1 MNTFPIEEKC
11 PQRVTWLSIKKI
23 KSKRVELS
31 SILSKYKKERE
42 NLLAVLQ
49 DVQENENYLSKD
61 TLEKI
66 AEEFSVPLS
75 HIFSLATYY
84 KAFSLKP
91 KGKYI
96 IFVCMGTACHV
107 RGSENILQKLE
118 IYLGIKSGDT
128 TPDGLFTIETVN
140 CLGACAL
147 GPLIVVNNNYHG
159 EMTLA
164 RVETVLEKYSNQE
177 K

>member
-1 MNTFPIEEKC
+1 MKLN
-11 PQRVTWLSIKKI
+11 
-23 KSKRVELS
+23 
-31 SILSKYKKERE
+31 SILTKYEKKRE

-61 TLEKI
+61 TLKTVS
-66 AEEFSVPLS
+66 EEFSVPLS
-75 HIFSLATYY
+75 EIFSLATYY

-96 IFVCMGTACHV
+96 IFVCMGTACYV
-107 RGSENILQKLE
+107 RGSGKILQILE
-118 IYLGIKSGDT
+118 IELGIKAGDT

-147 GPLIVVNNNYHG
+147 GPLMVVNNDYHG
-159 EMTLA
+159 EMTSA
-164 RVETVLEKYSNQE
+164 KVEKVLKGYRNRQ
-177 K
+177 KDRI